1 VRFPEGFAAV
11 AAGFT
16 LDAESFK
23 FSRSVLKILELFL
36 ETRRVGEQLGNDCSQ
51 EGGMS
56 SKDRVGAPG
65 GMDRRDFLKLGGVG
79 IAGAALLGVVGSSRI
94 FAQAGS
100 PYSSLV
106 AEFEEAASRYDV
118 PMKLLLAMGY
128 VNTRWEMPPPGAS
141 AHEPGNPHGRGA
153 YGIMQLVKNDE
164 EDTLGEA
171 SRLTGISEEDLKTDR
186 KSNIFGGAALLA
198 EAEGTRP
205 ARLGDYFGAV
215 SGKGKRRFFKAV
227 AGLGAGE
234 LYAEQVFDTLRS
246 GTFKTILDGEQ
257 VSLPGEVEL

>member
-1 VRFPEGFAAV
+1 MRSEGSMGPPGAV
-11 AAGFT
+11 T
-16 LDAESFK
+16 
-23 FSRSVLKILELFL
+23 
-36 ETRRVGEQLGNDCSQ
+36 
-51 EGGMS
+51 
-56 SKDRVGAPG
+56 
-65 GMDRRDFLKLGGVG
+65 RRDFLRLSGVG
-79 IAGAALLGVVGSSRI
+79 LAGVALLGVTGEI
-94 FAQAGS
+94 LAQPA
-100 PYSSLV
+100 PEKPLM
-106 AEFEEAASRYDV
+106 AEFEEAAGKYDV
-118 PMKLLLAMGY
+118 PVEVLLAIGY
-128 VNTRWEMPPPGAS
+128 VNTRLEMPPPEAS

-171 SRLTGISEEDLKTDR
+171 SRLTGISQEDLKTDR

-205 ARLGDYFGAV
+205 ARLGDYFGTV